1 MAGRVDWQ
9 DGRVRGLGL
18 ELGVALA
25 LAVVLGLLGPFGT
38 YAMPLAPRL
47 GKWLLFILGG
57 FVFFRPVTAAGSVV
71 AAHTWLPRLAAIAL
85 ANLLA
90 AMPTTLLVA
99 WLLVGGDVTRVGLA
113 GLAELYGDVVIVG
126 LVMTAVQL
134 AMNRTPGGTT
144 VAPAAGTAGV
154 EAPAPSAALPRLAAR
169 LPDDWGGRVI
179 AISNE
184 DHYVRV
190 HVAEASMLVLM
201 RMSDAVAEMDGVD
214 GARVHRGWW
223 VARGAVAGVERRGRA
238 VWLRLA
244 NGLEAP
250 VARNMAAALRQQG
263 WL

>member
-1 MAGRVDWQ
+1 MAGRLDWQ
-9 DGRVRGLGL
+9 DERLRGLAL
-18 ELGVALA
+18 ELGIAVA

-57 FVFFRPVTAAGSVV
+57 FVFFRPVTAAGRVV
-71 AAHTWLPRLAAIAL
+71 AAHTRLPRLVAIAL

-99 WLLVGGDVTRVGLA
+99 WLLVGGDVVRVGLA

-126 LVMTAVQL
+126 LVMTAVHL
-134 AMNRTPGGTT
+134 TIDRAP
-144 VAPAAGTAGV
+144 VHAPAAPPNVV
-154 EAPAPSAALPRLAAR
+154 EAPALPRLAGR
-169 LPDDWGGRVI
+169 LPDDWGARVI
-179 AISNE
+179 ALSNE

-190 HVAEASMLVLM
+190 HVAEASTLLLM

-238 VWLRLA
+238 LWLRLG

-250 VARNMAAALRQQG
+250 VARNVAGELRRQG